1 MRRSELKFNCIAATI
16 LAAVAA
22 DATAAGACLNGSTIA
37 STTRA
42 PLVARQGSVFSST
55 LYDPAITSN
64 NRTHNPVMLTVKVT
78 NNGRPVAGCD
88 VAWQPRGA
96 GGASGWLFPASASTD
111 ANGIASAWWVAGSG
125 AAQTAVASIRRFDGT
140 TQGVAIGGSAQPHA
154 TRANSIHLNY
164 EPASDW
170 TAFRV
175 DVTPEALAP
184 TTYWEAIGWP
194 GAYTGIQSIDGKQ
207 DGLVLFSVW
216 DVNGKSPQIIAKG
229 PGVDCT
235 QFGGEGTGY
244 KCAKR
249 HAPVAGRTYRFM
261 ASIAPVAGQNQ
272 TDYSVWFTD
281 TSTNARELIA
291 TLRYQK
297 AVQSA
302 NYANSFVEDW
312 ATQGASCLGA
322 TQRAG
327 QYGNV
332 WALDRASAQWRTV
345 KRASTSAVYTPDHN
359 EVSSNYQ
366 FSVVNGRFRMSTGG
380 HAVGQPLNLPNGPKS
395 FPLTLP

>member
-1 MRRSELKFNCIAATI
+1 
-16 LAAVAA
+16 
-22 DATAAGACLNGSTIA
+22 
-37 STTRA
+37 
-42 PLVARQGSVFSST
+42 
-55 LYDPAITSN
+55 
-64 NRTHNPVMLTVKVT
+64 
-78 NNGRPVAGCD
+78 
-88 VAWQPRGA
+88 
-96 GGASGWLFPASASTD
+96 
-111 ANGIASAWWVAGSG
+111 
-125 AAQTAVASIRRFDGT
+125 
-140 TQGVAIGGSAQPHA
+140 
-154 TRANSIHLNY
+154 
-164 EPASDW
+164 
-170 TAFRV
+170 
-175 DVTPEALAP
+175 
-184 TTYWEAIGWP
+184 
-194 GAYTGIQSIDGKQ
+194 
-207 DGLVLFSVW
+207 
-216 DVNGKSPQIIAKG
+216 
-229 PGVDCT
+229 
-235 QFGGEGTGY
+235 
-244 KCAKR
+244 
-249 HAPVAGRTYRFM
+249 M

-332 WALDRASAQWRTV
+332 WALDRASAQWRAV

-359 EVSSNYQ
+359 EVCSNYQ

>member
-1 MRRSELKFNCIAATI
+1 MKFNCIAATI

-64 NRTHNPVMLTVKVT
+64 NRTHNPVMLTVQVT

-207 DGLVLFSVW
+207 NGLVLFSVW

-272 TDYSVWFTD
+272 TDYSVWSD
-281 TSTNARELIA
+281 
-291 TLRYQK
+291 
-297 AVQSA
+297 
-302 NYANSFVEDW
+302 
-312 ATQGASCLGA
+312 
-322 TQRAG
+322 
-327 QYGNV
+327 
-332 WALDRASAQWRTV
+332 
-345 KRASTSAVYTPDHN
+345 
-359 EVSSNYQ
+359 
-366 FSVVNGRFRMSTGG
+366 
-380 HAVGQPLNLPNGPKS
+380 
-395 FPLTLP
+395 